1 MPLRVA
7 DAVRCDPV
15 EVRRLDRTA
24 VAAERGEA
32 DIVEDDLDD
41 VGRAVRRL
49 RRLKRRPVR
58 LRVPDVDVDRACKR
72 CAHADPLSR
81 WWPGADLRTAQAS
94 TRRNR
99 GLLPRPS
106 NAAPTRSS
114 ERVRTLAFRCKEAY
128 RIGLAR
134 RLEWTSL
141 ESPVRQLV
149 DDYFA
154 RAERSRH
161 QSDASHEEREQ
172 HGRWRRV
179 PSPVLALVQCPWQIQ
194 LPSDSLPFTVSA
206 MYSPRVTLPL
216 LSVKRCR

>member
-41 VGRAVRRL
+41 IGRAVRGL
-49 RRLKRRPVR
+49 RGLKRRPVR

-94 TRRNR
+94 TR
-99 GLLPRPS
+99 GTAGCCL
-106 NAAPTRSS
+106 AHPTQLQPGRLS
-114 ERVRTLAFRCKEAY
+114 EYVRTLAFRCKEAY
-128 RIGLAR
+128 RIGFAR
-134 RLEWTSL
+134 RLEWTTCECL
-141 ESPVRQLV
+141 ETFRTQAARRPLAWSKAAVGARGASMQL
-149 DDYFA
+149 
-154 RAERSRH
+154 
-161 QSDASHEEREQ
+161 
-172 HGRWRRV
+172 G
-179 PSPVLALVQCPWQIQ
+179 
-194 LPSDSLPFTVSA
+194 
-206 MYSPRVTLPL
+206 
-216 LSVKRCR
+216 

>member
-41 VGRAVRRL
+41 VGRAVRGL

-58 LRVPDVDVDRACKR
+58 LRVPDVDVDRACKP
-72 CAHADPLSR
+72 CAHADPLPR

-106 NAAPTRSS
+106 NAAPTRSC
-114 ERVRTLAFRCKEAY
+114 ERIAFVRSPSDVRR
-128 RIGLAR
+128 RIGWVSRDAWKGPWL
-134 RLEWTSL
+134 LHKQSL
-141 ESPVRQLV
+141 
-149 DDYFA
+149 
-154 RAERSRH
+154 
-161 QSDASHEEREQ
+161 
-172 HGRWRRV
+172 G
-179 PSPVLALVQCPWQIQ
+179 
-194 LPSDSLPFTVSA
+194 
-206 MYSPRVTLPL
+206 
-216 LSVKRCR
+216 